1 MSKLK
6 NVLTR
11 RVLKFLE
18 DESRRDPDKYNQWY
32 ADFNNFLKE
41 GISTDQEN
49 AEQLLKLLRFNTSY
63 SHK

>member
-32 ADFNNFLKE
+32 GDFNNFLKE

-49 AEQLLKLLRFNTSY
+49 AE
-63 SHK
+63 